1 MDRQLLER
9 LIGAGVLV
17 VALVII
23 VPAILDG
30 DSDDDSDADVDHGS
44 AVSTTASEPRR
55 THTIRLD
62 QSTQRPPVAREVA
75 EPAAASSSATG
86 SVTGNGGGREAT
98 KSPTAS
104 SPKPVT
110 TVAATPPAVKPVTV
124 TPAPPK
130 QPRVPDPISAEP
142 VSVPK
147 AGWVVQLGSF
157 SSKQN
162 ARQLADEVGGQGFP
176 AFLTELD
183 RSGKTLYRV
192 RVGPRDTRA
201 QATELAGRLK
211 KAGYS
216 GQVMQ

>member
-30 DSDDDSDADVDHGS
+30 DSDSDDDSDADVDRAP
-44 AVSTTASEPRR
+44 AVSTTANEPRR

-62 QSTQRPPVAREVA
+62 RSTQRPPVAREVA
-75 EPAAASSSATG
+75 EPATASSSATG
-86 SVTGNGGGREAT
+86 SAAGNGSGPEPT
-98 KSPTAS
+98 KPSAAS

-110 TVAATPPAVKPVTV
+110 TVAAAPTAVKPVTGI
-124 TPAPPK
+124 PAPPK
-130 QPRVPDPISAEP
+130 QPRVSDPVPAEP
-142 VSVPK
+142 VSVPNT
-147 AGWVVQLGSF
+147 GWVVQLGSF

-162 ARQLADEVGGQGFP
+162 ARQLADEVGGRGFP
-176 AFLTELD
+176 VFLMELD

-192 RVGPRDTRA
+192 RGGPQDTRA
-201 QATELAGRLK
+201 QATELAGRL
-211 KAGYS
+211 
-216 GQVMQ
+216 Q